1 MWAAQL
7 AAGPPAGVHTLAVWA
22 IDEFGQQPVGHVV
35 FEALSYQVC
44 LCPLDGRVGHRGHDA
59 TEHNTLD
66 GDDQLMRILMKLR
79 GKTRNAT
86 ASAHNQLAV
95 YEEGRGDGHPEA
107 DALVHVQLIY
117 GLGGRACKPTMWVL
131 KAVRWSF

>member
-1 MWAAQL
+1 MPSSHMWAARL
-7 AAGPPAGVHTLAVWA
+7 AAGLPAGVHTLAVWA

-79 GKTRNAT
+79 GKTRKQRQVPII
-86 ASAHNQLAV
+86 SWP
-95 YEEGRGDGHPEA
+95 YM
-107 DALVHVQLIY
+107 
-117 GLGGRACKPTMWVL
+117 K
-131 KAVRWSF
+131 KAGVTVTPRRMPSSTSS